1 MQRRFRVPE
10 PLNAAFRHAV
20 LLLFLLST
28 PAQANDGIQIRQAW
42 ARETVAGQ
50 KVAGIYLELVSLRDA
65 RLIGVSSPV
74 SGTAELHSMT
84 IEQGVMKMRP
94 LRYLDLPAGRPVTLA
109 PGGNHVM
116 LFDLKKPLAAGSRVP
131 VVLDIEIAGKR
142 LTVRAQARVRGRD
155 AQAAPE
161 GRP

>member
-1 MQRRFRVPE
+1 MQHRHKVPGI
-10 PLNAAFRHAV
+10 LKAAFRHAV
-20 LLLFLLST
+20 LLLFLVGT
-28 PAQANDGIQIRQAW
+28 PAQANDGVQVRQAW

-50 KVAGIYLELVSLRDA
+50 NVAGIYMELVSSRDA

-84 IEQGVMKMRP
+84 FKQGVMKMRP
-94 LRYLDLPAGRPVTLA
+94 LRYLDLPAGQPVTLA

-131 VVLDIEIAGKR
+131 VILDFEISGKR

-155 AQAAPE
+155 AQAAPD